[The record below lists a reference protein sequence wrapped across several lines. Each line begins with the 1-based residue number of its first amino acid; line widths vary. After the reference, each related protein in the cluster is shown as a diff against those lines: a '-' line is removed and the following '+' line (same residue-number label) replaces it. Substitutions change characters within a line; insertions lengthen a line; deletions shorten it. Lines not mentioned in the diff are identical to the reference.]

1 MNRLGHLLVAFIVGL
16 IYLFIANRFWGWYPL
31 TIFNMSF
38 WGIYMII
45 IFIYALLPDI
55 DHKMSSITW
64 LFLGL
69 GAMGMIAAFVL
80 NDKIIMGVS
89 LGLIIM
95 TYIAAQYF
103 PHRGPTHTIWF
114 GALAATPLYFLLGI
128 QSAVLGFIIYYS
140 HLAADGEFFKIDF

>member
-1 MNRLGHLLVAFIVGL
+1 MNKLGHLVVGFIVGFL
-16 IYLFIANRFWGWYPL
+16 YLFIINYFWGWYPL
-31 TIFNMSF
+31 NLFNINI
-38 WGIYMII
+38 WGIYVII

-64 LFLGL
+64 LFFGL
-69 GAMGMIAAFVL
+69 GIIGMIIAFIL

-95 TYIAAQYF
+95 TYISAQYF

-114 GALAATPLYFLLGI
+114 GALAAVPLYFLMNFKVAL
-128 QSAVLGFIIYYS
+128 LGFIIYYS
-140 HLAADGEFFKIDF
+140 HLAADGEFFKINF